1 MFEILCTLPL
11 KAEIFTQ
18 ALHPTEP
25 LLSVCLASGHVE
37 CFRLPAA
44 DKSDDGDDGGD
55 DVDTSVLSDGRGTI
69 DTVWR
74 TRRHKGSCRNLA
86 FTHDGSREF
95 SSSISPPHYA
105 CLDNA
110 QL

>member
-1 MFEILCTLPL
+1 MFENLCTLPL

-25 LLSVCLASGHVE
+25 LLSVGLASGHVE

-44 DKSDDGDDGGD
+44 DKSDDGDGDGD

-74 TRRHKGSCRNLA
+74 TRRHKGSCRSLA